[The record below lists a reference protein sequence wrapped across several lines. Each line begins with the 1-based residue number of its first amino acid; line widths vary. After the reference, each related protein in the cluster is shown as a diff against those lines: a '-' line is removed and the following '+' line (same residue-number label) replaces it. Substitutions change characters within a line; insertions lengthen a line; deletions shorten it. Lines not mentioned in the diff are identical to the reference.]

1 MFYAHSVLLDKD
13 AVVVWGNSPVLR
25 VIVLVWVVFLVVGEE
40 IVKLYAL
47 FEILDGF
54 EASNVLEE
62 VEISIDVD
70 ASSDESM
77 PVDALQLNVGVVLL
91 ELEVN
96 SLTEVDVW
104 SLDGMHILSSHF
116 KLVEIEVFG
125 EHLHIFISK
134 FINKIIIKSK
144 RK

>member
-1 MFYAHSVLLDKD
+1 MWADSPVFR
-13 AVVVWGNSPVLR
+13 VVVLIG
-25 VIVLVWVVFLVVGEE
+25 IIFLVVSKEPIE
-40 IVKLYAL
+40 LDAL
-47 FEILDGF
+47 LEVLDGF

>member
-96 SLTEVDVW
+96 RRRRSKNVNLTDIT
-104 SLDGMHILSSHF
+104 DIRMRTRQRTPG
-116 KLVEIEVFG
+116 
-125 EHLHIFISK
+125 
-134 FINKIIIKSK
+134 
-144 RK
+144 